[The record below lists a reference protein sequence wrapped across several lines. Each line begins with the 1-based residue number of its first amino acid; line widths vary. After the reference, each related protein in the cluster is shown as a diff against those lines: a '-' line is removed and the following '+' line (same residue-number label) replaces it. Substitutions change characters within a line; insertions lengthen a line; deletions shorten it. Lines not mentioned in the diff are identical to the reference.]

1 MQAPLLHEAEWDYV
15 RTLLPSDLEESARQT
30 NALVRYRI

>member
-1 MQAPLLHEAEWDYV
+1 MQAPLLHEAEEWEYV

-30 NALVRYRI
+30 NALLR